1 MKPLT
6 PIFGLLAEFGK
17 PEEIVAA
24 TRLAREAGYRDMDA
38 YTPYPGEGLAGALG
52 LGRTRVPLIVL
63 VGGIVGAIAGYG
75 MQYWMMAVDYP
86 LNVGGKPL
94 NSWPAFL
101 PVTFEVA
108 ILFAGLSALFGMLL
122 LNGLPRPYH
131 PIFNVPRFIEASQER
146 FFLGIEATDPRF
158 DGAQTRAFLE
168 GLSPARILEIPHY
181 DDALA
186 VATAAREAEP

>member
-1 MKPLT
+1 MKPRT

-17 PEEIVAA
+17 PEEILAA
-24 TRLAREAGYRDMDA
+24 TRCAREAGYRDMDA
-38 YTPYPGEGLAGALG
+38 YTPYSVEALADELG
-52 LGRTRVPLIVL
+52 VGRTRVPLIVL

-86 LNVGGKPL
+86 INVGGKPL

-131 PIFNVPRFIEASQER
+131 PVFNVPRFIEASQER
-146 FFLGIEATDPRF
+146 FFLGIEATDPKF
-158 DGAQTRAFLE
+158 D
-168 GLSPARILEIPHY
+168 
-181 DDALA
+181 
-186 VATAAREAEP
+186 V